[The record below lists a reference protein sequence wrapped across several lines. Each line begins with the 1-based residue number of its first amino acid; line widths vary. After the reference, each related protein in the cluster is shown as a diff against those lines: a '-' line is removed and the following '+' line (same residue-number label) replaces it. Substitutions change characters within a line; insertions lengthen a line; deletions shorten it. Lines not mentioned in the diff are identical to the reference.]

1 MVFSGAGWTPGSGV
15 PPVEL
20 CFYRLA
26 HRWKQPTA
34 GFLGGGSLGLVLLW
48 LSFALAF
55 FVCRENFLSRY
66 LGWFHI

>member
-34 GFLGGGSLGLVLLW
+34 DPTTGEQQGVKEIQMMGCDAIQDKLQTQCPKKGITL
-48 LSFALAF
+48 
-55 FVCRENFLSRY
+55 
-66 LGWFHI
+66 